1 MNTIEFRKTKGET
14 LDVDALLSWVERH
27 VNWLGNGL
35 YELKIARKQK
45 KRSVP
50 QNRLMWLWFA
60 CLEQEF
66 GQQAMDW
73 HDYYC
78 LLFLPRDII
87 NPSSG
92 EMMRVGGHTSNL
104 TVEAFSDFLDKV
116 QADAAT
122 EFGVTLP
129 SPDDESWGEFENRY
143 KVYVNE

>member
-1 MNTIEFRKTKGET
+1 MKTFDFIKHNGEVASSDAMHAW
-14 LDVDALLSWVERH
+14 LDRQLKWLRNGHH
-27 VNWLGNGL
+27 VLV
-35 YELKIARKQK
+35 LKSVARR
-45 KRSVP
+45 RSTA

-129 SPDDESWGEFENRY
+129 SPDDESWGDFETKY